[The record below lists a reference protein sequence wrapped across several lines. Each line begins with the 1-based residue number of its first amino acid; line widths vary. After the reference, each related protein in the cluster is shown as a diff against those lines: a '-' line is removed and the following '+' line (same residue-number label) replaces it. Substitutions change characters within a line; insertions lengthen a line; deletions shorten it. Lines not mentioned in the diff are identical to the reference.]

1 MMICVNKFN
10 ELDKISE
17 DSFKKFL
24 SILHPFAPKTTLE
37 LLNNLHFDEEIKYPK
52 FDAEFLV
59 EDTFDYPIA
68 INGKVRG
75 KISFGVNENEEVIKQ
90 EVLKSTLVTK
100 YVGDKSVRKIF
111 VIKNK
116 MINIVV

>member
-1 MMICVNKFN
+1 
-10 ELDKISE
+10 LDKISE

-24 SILHPFAPKTTLE
+24 FILHPFAPKTTLE

-59 EDTFDYPIA
+59 EDAFDYPIA

-75 KISFGVNENEEVIKQ
+75 KISFGINENEEVIKQ

-100 YVGDKSVRKIF
+100 YVSDKSVRKIF